1 MILLKLAYK
10 NLKGA
15 GMRTWLNVLTL
26 SFPLVAIIALQ
37 GIYNG
42 MNEQLER
49 ANINAQYGGGQYWHQ
64 NYDPLEML
72 TLNDAHGTIPE
83 GMRPLINRGEAAP
96 ILMVQGTIYPHG
108 RLQQV
113 VLKGILPDQQILDIP
128 TSVLT
133 NSGEAIPALIGNRM
147 AKSTGLRIGDVVV
160 ARWRDVNGT
169 FDARELQIAAIMNT
183 AVQDIDIGQVWL
195 PLETLW
201 EMTGMDNQATIIVLA
216 KNSRFQQPI
225 TGWIYKSLDELL
237 ADQRMLAKV
246 KTVGASI
253 FYLVLL
259 LLAMLAIFDTQILS
273 LFRRRKE
280 MGTLMALGL
289 TRNELIALFTIEGA
303 MHAVLAA
310 LAAAVYGTP
319 LMTYLAKN
327 GYRLPEGSDN
337 YGYALGDAIYPIYSA
352 ELVVGT
358 VVFVLMLTTLVSYL
372 PTRKIGRLNPTD
384 ALRGRL
390 V

>member
-96 ILMVQGTIYPHG
+96 ILMVQGTIYPQG

-113 VLKGILPDQQILDIP
+113 VLKGIPPDQQILDIP
-128 TSVLT
+128 TSVLI

-319 LMTYLAKN
+319 LMAYLAKN
-327 GYRLPEGSDN
+327 GYRLPKGSDN

>member
-49 ANINAQYGGGQYWHQ
+49 ANIDAQYGGGQYWHQ

-96 ILMVQGTIYPHG
+96 ILMVQGTIYPQG

-237 ADQRMLAKV
+237 ADQSMLAKV

-319 LMTYLAKN
+319 LMAYLAKN

>member
-96 ILMVQGTIYPHG
+96 ILMVQGTIYPQG

-237 ADQRMLAKV
+237 ADQSMLAKV

-319 LMTYLAKN
+319 LMAYLAKN

>member
-1 MILLKLAYK
+1 MMLLKLAYK

-15 GMRTWLNVLTL
+15 GGRTWLNVLAL

-42 MNEQLER
+42 MNRQLER
-49 ANINAQYGGGQYWHQ
+49 ANIDAQYGGGQYWHK
-64 NYDPLEML
+64 NYDPREML
-72 TLNDAHGTIPE
+72 TLDEAHGAIPE
-83 GMRPLINRGEAAP
+83 DLRPLINRGEAAA

-113 VLKGILPDQQILDIP
+113 VLKGISPDQQILDIP
-128 TSVLT
+128 TSTLKNRGQV
-133 NSGEAIPALIGNRM
+133 IPALIASRM
-147 AKSTGLRIGDVVV
+147 AKSAGLNIGDVVV
-160 ARWRDVNGT
+160 ARWRDVNST

-201 EMTGMDNQATIIVLA
+201 EMTGMRNQATVIVLA
-216 KNSRFQQPI
+216 KNNRMRQPMS
-225 TGWIYKSLDELL
+225 GWTYKSLDELL

-246 KTVGASI
+246 KTAGASI
-253 FYLVLL
+253 FYIVLL
-259 LLAMLAIFDTQILS
+259 LLAMLAIFDTQVLS
-273 LFRRRKE
+273 IFRRRKE

-289 TRNELIALFTIEGA
+289 TRVELIALFTLEGA
-303 MHAVLAA
+303 MHAILAA
-310 LAAAVYGTP
+310 MVAAVYGTP
-319 LMTYLAKN
+319 LMAYLAKN

-352 ELVVGT
+352 ELVAGT
-358 VVFVLMLTTLVSYL
+358 VVLVLVLTTLVSYL

-390 V
+390 T

>member
-1 MILLKLAYK
+1 
-10 NLKGA
+10 
-15 GMRTWLNVLTL
+15 
-26 SFPLVAIIALQ
+26 
-37 GIYNG
+37 
-42 MNEQLER
+42 
-49 ANINAQYGGGQYWHQ
+49 
-64 NYDPLEML
+64 
-72 TLNDAHGTIPE
+72 
-83 GMRPLINRGEAAP
+83 
-96 ILMVQGTIYPHG
+96 
-108 RLQQV
+108 
-113 VLKGILPDQQILDIP
+113 
-128 TSVLT
+128 
-133 NSGEAIPALIGNRM
+133 
-147 AKSTGLRIGDVVV
+147 
-160 ARWRDVNGT
+160 
-169 FDARELQIAAIMNT
+169 
-183 AVQDIDIGQVWL
+183 
-195 PLETLW
+195 
-201 EMTGMDNQATIIVLA
+201 
-216 KNSRFQQPI
+216 
-225 TGWIYKSLDELL
+225 
-237 ADQRMLAKV
+237 MLAKV

-319 LMTYLAKN
+319 LMAYLAKN